1 MKPPDLLSG
10 PVVGRTWGR
19 LMSASSPTIDRRSNA
34 FLMIYALANA
44 GGVIG
49 YLPLLTLLLPLKI
62 ERIAGN
68 ARLDLLAATA
78 VGGALVASAAN
89 IGFGWLSDRSVVRG
103 NGRRRWMAG
112 GLVAIA
118 ASYLL
123 LIGASSWFALVAA
136 VLLFQVA
143 INALLAPMAAL
154 MADEVPDIQKGVAGG
169 LTALAGPVASGIG
182 AVLVGLAMLGE
193 DARMAIIPAVS
204 AMFVV
209 PLLMTRARP
218 ADDPVMPL
226 PPRPARRD
234 IIVAW
239 AARLLVQIAGI
250 ALSLYFFYYVES
262 LVPEMPKAML
272 SRSVG
277 RLIALAAVAALPV
290 AVLLGRLSDRVGRRK
305 PFLLGAAALAATGL
319 ADMALVHAWQPAAVG
334 FVLYTIGAAVFLA
347 LHAGFT
353 MQLLPDPRHR
363 GRDLGLVNLT
373 NTLPSVLG
381 PPLAWLLATPRDFS
395 ALLLALAALTIAGG
409 ATMLGVRGRR

>member
-1 MKPPDLLSG
+1 
-10 PVVGRTWGR
+10 
-19 LMSASSPTIDRRSNA
+19 MSAPLPTIHRRSNA
-34 FLMIYALANA
+34 FLLIYALANA

-68 ARLDLLAATA
+68 ARLDLLAVTA

-89 IGFGWLSDRSVVRG
+89 IGFGWLSDRSVLRG
-103 NGRRRWMAG
+103 YGRRRWMAG

-123 LIGASSWFALVAA
+123 LIGASSWLALVVA

-169 LTALAGPVASGIG
+169 LTALAGPVASGMG
-182 AVLVGLAMLGE
+182 AVLVGLAMSGE
-193 DARMAIIPAVS
+193 GARMAIIPTVT
-204 AMFVV
+204 AMLVI
-209 PLLMTRARP
+209 PLLMTRARLVEDP
-218 ADDPVMPL
+218 ATPL
-226 PPRPARRD
+226 PPRRSRHD

-239 AARLLVQIAGI
+239 AARLLVQTAGI

-262 LVPEMPKAML
+262 LVPEMPRAML
-272 SRSVG
+272 SRSVS
-277 RLIALAAVAALPV
+277 RVIALAAVAALPV

-305 PFLLGAAALAATGL
+305 PFLLGAAALSATGL
-319 ADMALVHAWQPAAVG
+319 TDMALVHAWQPAAVG

-381 PPLAWLLATPRDFS
+381 PLLAWLLATPHDFS
-395 ALLLALAALTIAGG
+395 ALLLALSALTIAGG